1 MLVGMEF
8 DSKVHRY
15 LVLDN
20 GQRAAPR
27 EAKLKVCNSDNVS
40 LQHYYITDRV
50 EARHRSP
57 PSRHAIHFRATAQI
71 LDNFKLFTP
80 CQKYNLNPAP

>member
-1 MLVGMEF
+1 MEF
-8 DSKVHRY
+8 DSQVDIY
-15 LVLDN
+15 S
-20 GQRAAPR
+20 QRAAR

-40 LQHYYITDRV
+40 LHHYYITDRV
-50 EARHRSP
+50 QARHRSP
-57 PSRHAIHFRATAQI
+57 ASRHAIHFRAKAQI

>member
-20 GQRAAPR
+20 SKRAAPR

-40 LQHYYITDRV
+40 LHHYYITDRV
-50 EARHRSP
+50 QLATGARHHDTPFIFEPQLRFWTILNFLP
-57 PSRHAIHFRATAQI
+57 PVRNII
-71 LDNFKLFTP
+71 
-80 CQKYNLNPAP
+80 